1 MSMRISAAVAAI
13 LAASGCMVGPDY
25 ERPSAPVPLAYK
37 ELAGWMPAQPAD
49 AAPKGTWW
57 SIYHDDQLDKLEA
70 RVAIS
75 NQNVKTYEAQYR
87 QAQAIVQEARAQL
100 FPTLGVTGGVTRGTG
115 GGSGSTAT
123 FGDTSST
130 SAAGT
135 TGTPTAASGSTT
147 STVSTGGTSGG
158 KPTTRLTVEAAA
170 SWEPDIWG
178 KIRRQ
183 VESDVAAAQVSA
195 ADLQNAT
202 LSAQGTL
209 AADYL
214 ELRYEDSLIDLLN
227 DTVKAYAE
235 TARITRDQVEAGTV
249 SPSNEAQAETQLAM
263 AQASLIN
270 VGVARGQYEHAI
282 AVLAGMSPA
291 ELSIPHAP
299 LPVAVPVMPT
309 GLPST
314 LLQRRPDIAAA
325 ERTMQEQ
332 NALIGVQIAAFYP
345 DITLSADYGRDA
357 ATLAGLFSAANRVW
371 SLGANASETIFDAGE
386 RSAAVAAAR
395 AAYDASV
402 ATYRQTVLAALQQV
416 EDELLALRVLQDQ
429 AAAEDIAVRAA
440 QRSFDISFNA
450 YQAGTVDYTTVV
462 TAQTALLTNQQSA
475 LSVREQR
482 LVASAALIQA
492 LGGGWDADELPKK
505 ADVEQ

>member
-1 MSMRISAAVAAI
+1 
-13 LAASGCMVGPDY
+13 
-25 ERPSAPVPLAYK
+25 
-37 ELAGWMPAQPAD
+37 
-49 AAPKGTWW
+49 
-57 SIYHDDQLDKLEA
+57 
-70 RVAIS
+70 
-75 NQNVKTYEAQYR
+75 
-87 QAQAIVQEARAQL
+87 
-100 FPTLGVTGGVTRGTG
+100 
-115 GGSGSTAT
+115 
-123 FGDTSST
+123 
-130 SAAGT
+130 
-135 TGTPTAASGSTT
+135 
-147 STVSTGGTSGG
+147 VSTGGTSGG

-249 SPSNEAQAETQLAM
+249 SPSNEAQAETQLAT

-299 LPVAVPVMPT
+299 LPVAVPVMPA